1 MLTQRQ
7 ALRRF
12 RLAVSFFFFVQGV
25 VFASWANRIPDIKET
40 LGLDDRQLGTV
51 LFAIPM
57 GQMAAM
63 ALSGWLVNK
72 FGSRRMMTIGAL
84 LYSLLLIPLG
94 LAPSAHALM
103 GCLFLFGVS
112 SNLCN
117 AAVNTQAIGAE
128 RLHGKT
134 IMASFHGLWSM
145 GGFLGGL
152 ISMAFVGA
160 HMSPEVQF
168 ACVTAA
174 AAMTICYFRA
184 HLVRFDVK
192 AQPKDVEEQR
202 GGRLALLRKIDPFV
216 VALGCMA
223 FAAMVCEGCMYDWSG
238 VYYREVVGVED
249 GLVQLGYVVC
259 LCTMTIGRFV
269 SDHFVMRYGR
279 RAVIITSGLL
289 IFGGMMLAVILPNI
303 ACATIGLFF
312 VGFGISSTV
321 PICYSLAGHSGRM
334 SSAMAV
340 TTVASIG
347 YMGFLLGPPVIG
359 HISHAISL
367 HYTFGIMACVGLLL
381 ALGAMRLK
389 LGKADKR

>member
-12 RLAVSFFFFVQGV
+12 RLAVSFFFFIQGV
-25 VFASWANRIPDIKET
+25 VFASWANRIPDIKAS

-51 LFAIPM
+51 LFAIPV

-63 ALSGWLVNK
+63 ALSGWLVNR

-84 LYSLLLIPLG
+84 LYSLLLIPLS
-94 LAPSAHALM
+94 LAPSAHTLM
-103 GCLFLFGVS
+103 GSLFLFGVS

-160 HMSPEVQF
+160 GMSPEVQF
-168 ACVTAA
+168 MCVSAA
-174 AAMTICYFRA
+174 AVMTIGYFRTQ
-184 HLVRFDVK
+184 LVRFDIK
-192 AQPKDVEEQR
+192 AQPQKEEHP
-202 GGRLALLRKIDPFV
+202 GGRLALLRKVDPFV
-216 VALGCMA
+216 LALGFMA

-238 VYYREVVGVED
+238 VYYREVIGVED
-249 GLVQLGYVVC
+249 GQVQLGYVVC
-259 LCTMTIGRFV
+259 LCTMTIGRFL

-279 RAVIITSGLL
+279 RAVIVTSGLL
-289 IFGGMMLAVILPNI
+289 IFGGMMLAVIVPNI
-303 ACATIGLFF
+303 VCATIGLFF

-321 PICYSLAGHSGRM
+321 PICYSLAGHSESM

-340 TTVASIG
+340 TTVASVG
-347 YMGFLLGPPVIG
+347 YLGFLLGPPVIG

-367 HYTFGIMACVGLLL
+367 HYTFGIMACVGLVL
-381 ALGAMRLK
+381 ALGAMRLN